1 MQISI
6 DLELPELETVLAD
19 LLPAG
24 IELRSLRLDRQQLRA
39 GLQAPMVGACTL
51 TAQVS
56 QAGAGL
62 ILSRFDLEGA
72 GLAKPLALG
81 ALRRKLAIW
90 KCVAAICASTLALLA
105 PVHPGRAPL
114 PPSLASSMY

>member
-81 ALRRKLAIW
+81 ALRRKLAEVDRQSGPWRIW
-90 KCVAAICASTLALLA
+90 GESEGDRLQVSWRR
-105 PVHPGRAPL
+105 G
-114 PPSLASSMY
+114 